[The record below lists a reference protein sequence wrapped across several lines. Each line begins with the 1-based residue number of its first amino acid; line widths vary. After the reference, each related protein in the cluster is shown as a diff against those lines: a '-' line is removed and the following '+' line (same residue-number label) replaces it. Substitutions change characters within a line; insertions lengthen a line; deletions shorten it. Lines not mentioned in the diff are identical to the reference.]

1 MLHGKGEILSHEK
14 VCPDLLLL
22 TLKLPEIARSASPG
36 QFLHI
41 RVGEMYDPLLRRPM
55 SIARADMI
63 MGEVEILYK
72 VMGKG
77 TYLLSTKGEGETVDC
92 IGPLGRGFS
101 VPEEGSF
108 ILVAGGRGV
117 APLLFLSERLLQ
129 RGNAQLTFLM
139 GASTRSCLFYENGLV
154 ALGARVGLAT
164 DDGSGGY
171 RGPVTH
177 LLEDELSRITD
188 QGDTTVLSCGPE
200 AMLKEVSRICVPR
213 KIPCQISLESLMAC
227 GVGACQSC
235 VAEVYRDPKKPEL
248 GTFYKRVCVE
258 GPVFNAEEVVFR

>member
-1 MLHGKGEILSHEK
+1 MLRGTGEVLSHEK

-41 RVGEMYDPLLRRPM
+41 RVDEMYDPLLRRPM

-77 TYLLSTKGEGETVDC
+77 TYLLSNKGEGETVDC
-92 IGPLGRGFS
+92 IGPLGKGFK
-101 VPEEGSF
+101 VPESGNF

-129 RGNAQLTFLM
+129 RGNAQVTFLM
-139 GASTRSCLFYENGLV
+139 GASTHSCLFYENGLL
-154 ALGARVGLAT
+154 ALGAKVGLAT
-164 DDGSGGY
+164 DDGSSGY
-171 RGPVTH
+171 KGPVTH
-177 LLEDELSRITD
+177 ILERELSQVPD
-188 QGDTTVLSCGPE
+188 QKATMILSCGPE
-200 AMLKEVSRICVPR
+200 AMLKEVSRICVSR
-213 KIPCQISLESLMAC
+213 QVPCQISLESLMAC

-235 VAEVYRDPKKPEL
+235 VVEVYHDPQKPGL
-248 GTFYKRVCVE
+248 GTFYKRVCVD
-258 GPVFNAEEVVFR
+258 GPVFDAKEVVFR

>member
-1 MLHGKGEILSHEK
+1 MFHRKGEILSHEK
-14 VCPDLLLL
+14 VCPDLFLL

-63 MGEVEILYK
+63 MGEVEILYR
-72 VMGKG
+72 VTGKG
-77 TYLLSTKGEGETVDC
+77 TYLLSTKGEGETIDC
-92 IGPLGRGFS
+92 MGPLGRGFS
-101 VPEEGSF
+101 VPEGGDL

-117 APLLFLSERLLQ
+117 APLLFLAERALQ
-129 RGNAQLTFLM
+129 RGKARVTFLM
-139 GASTRSCLFYENGLV
+139 GASSRSCLFYENGLA

-164 DDGSGGY
+164 DDGSRGY
-171 RGPVTH
+171 HGPVTD
-177 LLEDELSRITD
+177 LLEAELSTPRNGSD
-188 QGDTTVLSCGPE
+188 VMVFSCGPE
-200 AMLKEVSRICVPR
+200 AMLRKVAGICISRR
-213 KIPCQISLESLMAC
+213 IPCQISLESFMGC

-235 VAEVYRDPKKPEL
+235 VVKVYRDPGNPEL
-248 GTFYKRVCVE
+248 GTLYKRVCID